1 MDKLKPRVREILL
14 KQGKCLFLKTIS
26 NNKYGCSDSNRIW
39 NTLLLGYD
47 LRKAIPLLEEY
58 EINSIKRKIEL
69 KYPETNTAKPQT
81 EYQDDIFKEKEKSQ
95 EETKETANKM
105 PFTAILVN
113 TILISSLCS
122 KN

>member
-1 MDKLKPRVREILL
+1 MCKKLLRENKENAYLSRQLATINTDVPIPKPNLSTP
-14 KQGKCLFLKTIS
+14 FWAS
-26 NNKYGCSDSNRIW
+26 
-39 NTLLLGYD
+39 D

-81 EYQDDIFKEKEKSQ
+81 EYQDDIFKEKEKTQ
-95 EETKETANKM
+95 EETEETDNKM

-113 TILISSLCS
+113 TLNFVTLL
-122 KN
+122 KE